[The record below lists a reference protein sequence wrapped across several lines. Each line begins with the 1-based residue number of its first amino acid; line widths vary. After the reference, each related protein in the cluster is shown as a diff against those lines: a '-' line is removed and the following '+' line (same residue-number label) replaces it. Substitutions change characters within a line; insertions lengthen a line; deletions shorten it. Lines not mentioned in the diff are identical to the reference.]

1 MADKLLEFSVMTV
14 LRQNCKNHLGVF
26 LAIIFIAA
34 QTGALAHAYE
44 HDPGSPQV
52 QVCSICIGGHSLG
65 SACVASTVHVDI
77 QHFNLGVSI
86 ERTSVPGTIHLP
98 HARQREPPTPL

>member
-1 MADKLLEFSVMTV
+1 VTDKLLEFGVMTV
-14 LRQNCKNHLGVF
+14 LRQNFKKPLSVF

-44 HDPGSPQV
+44 HDPGSPQA

-65 SACVASTVHVDI
+65 SACVTSTVHVDI
-77 QHFNLGVSI
+77 QRFNPGVSI
-86 ERTSVPGTIHLP
+86 ERTSVPDTIHVP
-98 HARQREPPTPL
+98 YARQRAPPTPL